1 MTTMILVTGAAGKT
15 GLAVIQALAQRGV
28 HVRALVRR
36 AAQTAA
42 VQQRGAQS
50 VIVGD
55 LLQPAALRAALAGCQ
70 AVYHICPNMHPQEA
84 AMGEMML
91 AAAKDAGISHFVY
104 HSVLHPQ
111 TEAMPHHW
119 HKLRVEEQLFTSGL
133 PYTILQPCA
142 YMQNIL
148 GSWES
153 IMRQGIYPIPYPADT
168 RLSLVDVADVAE
180 AAARVL
186 TEPGHY
192 AATYELAG
200 TPGLTQTEV
209 AATLSHVL
217 AHPVQAQE
225 ISLAAWEARARS
237 AALLSDYALDTLL
250 RMFRYYAAYG
260 LVGNPTVLTYLL
272 GRAPT
277 SLAAFLARV

>member
-1 MTTMILVTGAAGKT
+1 MVLVTGAAGKT
-15 GLAVIQALAQRGV
+15 GLAVIQALARRGV
-28 HVRALVRR
+28 VVRALVRR
-36 AAQTAA
+36 AAQATV

-50 VIVGD
+50 VVISD
-55 LLQPAALRAALAGCQ
+55 LRQAVALRAALQGCR
-70 AVYHICPNMHPQEA
+70 AVYHICPNMHPEEA
-84 AMGEMML
+84 AIGEMLL
-91 AAAKDAGISHFVY
+91 AAAVAAGISHFVY

-153 IMRQGIYPIPYPADT
+153 IIRQGVYPVPYPTTT
-168 RLSLVDVADVAE
+168 RLSLVDLADVAKI
-180 AAARVL
+180 AARVL
-186 TEPGHY
+186 TEPGHH
-192 AATYELAG
+192 AATYELVG
-200 TPGLTQTEV
+200 TPGLTQTEI
-209 AATLSHVL
+209 AAALSQVL
-217 AHPVQAQE
+217 GKPVQAQE
-225 ISLAAWEARARS
+225 LSLAAWEAQART
-237 AALLSDYALDTLL
+237 AGLSGYALETLL

-260 LVGNPTVLTYLL
+260 LVGNPTVLTHLL

-277 SLAAFLARV
+277 SLTDFLIGL

>member
-15 GLAVIQALAQRGV
+15 GLAVIQALARRGV

-36 AAQTAA
+36 TTQAAA

-50 VIVGD
+50 VVVGD
-55 LLQPAALRAALAGCQ
+55 LLQATTLRAALAGCQ

-84 AMGEMML
+84 VIGEMML
-91 AAAKDAGISHFVY
+91 AAAMDAGISHFVY

-119 HKLRVEEQLFTSGL
+119 LKLRVEEQLFTAGL

-142 YMQNIL
+142 YMHNIL
-148 GSWES
+148 GSWQA
-153 IMRQGIYPIPYPADT
+153 ITRQGVYPTPYPVTT
-168 RLSLVDVADVAE
+168 RLSLVDLADVAE
-180 AAARVL
+180 VAARVL
-186 TEPGHY
+186 TEPGHQ
-192 AATYELAG
+192 AATYELVG
-200 TPGLTQTEV
+200 VPSLTQTEV
-209 AATLSHVL
+209 AAALSQDLGQPIKVEEL
-217 AHPVQAQE
+217 
-225 ISLAAWEARARS
+225 SLAAWEARAR
-237 AALLSDYALDTLL
+237 AAGMSDYALDTLL

-260 LVGNPTVLTYLL
+260 LVGNPTVLTHLL

-277 SLAAFLARV
+277 SLAAFLAHV